1 MYLPDTGRYIH
12 ERKDTMQKNR
22 RYEDIIDLPHH
33 VSPNRPH
40 MSALERAAQF
50 APFAALSGY
59 GDAVNETA
67 RLTDRRLEL
76 DEYAKEE
83 LNQKLQIIA
92 NYAGDSTKVSIIYFR
107 PDTKKAGGEYVTL
120 TGCVKKID
128 EYERTVLMQSGEKI
142 SIDEIISL
150 DGDLFRGI
158 QT

>member
-1 MYLPDTGRYIH
+1 MYSPDTGRYIH
-12 ERKDTMQKNR
+12 ERKYPMQKNNQ
-22 RYEDIIDLPHH
+22 YEDIIDLPHH

-83 LNQKLQIIA
+83 LNQL
-92 NYAGDSTKVSIIYFR
+92 
-107 PDTKKAGGEYVTL
+107 
-120 TGCVKKID
+120 KKIFLI
-128 EYERTVLMQSGEKI
+128 Y
-142 SIDEIISL
+142 
-150 DGDLFRGI
+150 
-158 QT
+158 

>member
-1 MYLPDTGRYIH
+1 MYSPDTGRYIY
-12 ERKDTMQKNR
+12 ERKYPMQKNSQ
-22 RYEDIIDLPHH
+22 YDDIIDLPHH

-83 LNQKLQIIA
+83 LNQQLQIIA
-92 NYAGDSTKVSIIYFR
+92 NYAKDSTKVLITYFR

>member
-1 MYLPDTGRYIH
+1 MNYD
-12 ERKDTMQKNR
+12 
-22 RYEDIIDLPHH
+22 DIINTKQPTSTNH
-33 VSPNRPH
+33 PR
-40 MSALERAAQF
+40 MSMNNRAAQF

-67 RLTDRRLEL
+67 RLTDRRLAL

-83 LNQKLQIIA
+83 LNQQLQIIA

>member
-1 MYLPDTGRYIH
+1 
-12 ERKDTMQKNR
+12 MQKNSQ
-22 RYEDIIDLPHH
+22 YEDIINLPHH

-83 LNQKLQIIA
+83 LNQQLQIIA

-107 PDTKKAGGEYVTL
+107 PDTKKPAESMLPSPAVLRKL
-120 TGCVKKID
+120 TSMNALCLCKA
-128 EYERTVLMQSGEKI
+128 ERRSQLTK
-142 SIDEIISL
+142 
-150 DGDLFRGI
+150 
-158 QT
+158 